1 MGNQVQRVSRMD
13 TVESFLAQVTLG
25 DIWALQFIQGAIF
38 LIGLGLIHGHQR

>member
-1 MGNQVQRVSRMD
+1 MG

-25 DIWALQFIQGAIF
+25 DIWALQFVQGAIY